1 MISIFESKLEG
12 LSQIKRANKQINI
25 RIERENGFCMKR
37 QRERVGGGGVHELA
51 FSASTKYHLS
61 GIRY

>member
-37 QRERVGGGGVHELA
+37 KREREREGGGGTR
-51 FSASTKYHLS
+51 ASFQCIY
-61 GIRY
+61 